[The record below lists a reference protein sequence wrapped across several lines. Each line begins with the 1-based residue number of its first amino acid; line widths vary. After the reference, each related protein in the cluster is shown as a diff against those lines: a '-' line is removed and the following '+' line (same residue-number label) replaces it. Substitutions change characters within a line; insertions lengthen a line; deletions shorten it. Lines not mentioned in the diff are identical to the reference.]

1 MLRRLLALS
10 AALVLAACASS
21 PKVISG
27 AGGAGIGQTQAL
39 ESTALPRIAVGNI
52 IDKTNAL
59 DEKSIPHQL
68 ALLNAQNKSGQ
79 PMSEEGV
86 LHGLRDMLTTA
97 LFDSGK
103 FIVLERDNLND
114 AMVEQEF
121 SQSGRVGETSKI
133 PMGQLEGAQMLV
145 VGAITAFDAGVSGG
159 ALPIPIPFSRN
170 GNFGILNVSA
180 KRGYVAMDLRI
191 IDVATGRVLNTTAV
205 EGKNWNFGA
214 NLTGVFGAGGGHIVL
229 PGLLK
234 YFSNTPVEEAL
245 QKMVTAAVEQ
255 ISQQT
260 GTPGATPA
268 GNPQGGNP

>member
-39 ESTALPRIAVGNI
+39 ASTALPRIAVGNI

-121 SQSGRVGETSKI
+121 SQSGRVGEASKI

-145 VGAITAFDAGVSGG
+145 VGAPNSSNSLRLVEVAKLNGCPRARLITRASEIDWRSLAGTRRLGLT
-159 ALPIPIPFSRN
+159 A
-170 GNFGILNVSA
+170 SA
-180 KRGYVAMDLRI
+180 SAPEEL
-191 IDVATGRVLNTTAV
+191 
-205 EGKNWNFGA
+205 
-214 NLTGVFGAGGGHIVL
+214 
-229 PGLLK
+229 
-234 YFSNTPVEEAL
+234 VEEVIAACRDRFEVSIEEVA
-245 QKMVTAAVEQ
+245 VTREDICFKLPRLLTA
-255 ISQQT
+255 
-260 GTPGATPA
+260 
-268 GNPQGGNP
+268 